1 MQAFDFTGDPYEPV
15 RKPEPTQSKGGF
27 YGFSKN
33 SKSAI
38 VTMSKAEQEQK
49 SKKLQEYRKIIGKD
63 ENYDGARQAADL
75 PMANERAIDLALKR
89 ANQQSKQLID
99 VRVQASSAN
108 IDLDGPLAEGGENGL
123 IGTGQPPLSR
133 RPETAKPKSLM
144 EAKAIAIKQ
153 LLWDEANTVYEL
165 DDPPVAASA
174 AGAPQ
179 QGKQ

>member
-1 MQAFDFTGDPYEPV
+1 MKAIDFTGDTFEPV

-38 VTMSKAEQEQK
+38 VTMSKNEREEK
-49 SKKLQEYRKIIGKD
+49 NKKLADYRNLIGKD
-63 ENYDGARQAADL
+63 ENYAGREATDL

-99 VRVQASSAN
+99 VTVKQAAGGDIN
-108 IDLDGPLAEGGENGL
+108 DDLEGNNSEEFGAGL
-123 IGTGQPPLSR
+123 IGDGNPPMSR
-133 RPETAKPKSLM
+133 RPETAKPKSMM

-153 LLWDEANTVYEL
+153 LLWDEENTIYEL
-165 DDPPVAASA
+165 DEPPA
-174 AGAPQ
+174 
-179 QGKQ
+179 

>member
-49 SKKLQEYRKIIGKD
+49 NKKLQDYRKIIGKD
-63 ENYDGARQAADL
+63 ENYEGARQAVDL
-75 PMANERAIDLALKR
+75 PLANERAIDLALKR

-99 VRVQASSAN
+99 VRV
-108 IDLDGPLAEGGENGL
+108 
-123 IGTGQPPLSR
+123 
-133 RPETAKPKSLM
+133 
-144 EAKAIAIKQ
+144 
-153 LLWDEANTVYEL
+153 
-165 DDPPVAASA
+165 
-174 AGAPQ
+174 
-179 QGKQ
+179 